1 MTAKV
6 RIKPRKKLG
15 GLPLRK
21 ARVLNFKAI
30 RDSGPIAFSPLTA
43 FIGNNGVGKSSV
55 IEALE
60 AYQKLA
66 LVGIYSAIERWR
78 GFEHIWNKAADHAAE
93 ENQVGR
99 IEYANPMRFW
109 GAGQTAAGYFEAAV
123 ELNTDAKTKQVY
135 FSRYET
141 ATKGEDGEKRRIRN
155 DDESLNTLGRIHDPA
170 LAAFVSGWMFLDLT
184 PGSMLY
190 PRLRGH
196 TDVVRGYLEALR
208 TYETRAQLAKDGSNL
223 ADYLLDFAER
233 DPAGF
238 DGLVDTLRTV
248 LPYAEDLR
256 ASITSELER
265 SSYVALKEKGIN
277 ERIYG
282 WLLSQGTLRIT
293 ALLAVLR
300 HPTPP
305 SVLFVEELEN
315 GLDPRTLHLVVEEIR
330 QFVEDE
336 RGQVVITTHSPY
348 LLDLLHLSQI
358 VVVERDRKGAPIF
371 RRPATDKA
379 LKEWVKDFAPGQLY
393 TMGKLTREGI

>member
-1 MTAKV
+1 MK
-6 RIKPRKKLG
+6 IHLKKRTVPT
-15 GLPLRK
+15 GLPLAKTRL
-21 ARVLNFKAI
+21 RNFKAI
-30 RDSGPIAFSPLTA
+30 RDSGVITFTPLTV

-60 AYQKLA
+60 ALQRMSLSG
-66 LVGIYSAIERWR
+66 LYSALERWR
-78 GFEHIWNKAADHAAE
+78 GFEHIWNKASDHSLT
-93 ENQVGR
+93 ENQMGR
-99 IEYANPMRFW
+99 LLCDNPMRFW
-109 GAGQTAAGYFEAAV
+109 AAGRITSGHFEATV
-123 ELNTDAKTKQVY
+123 EINTDKDANNVF

-141 ATKGEDGEKRRIRN
+141 ATKDENGEKVKIRN
-155 DDESLNTLGRIHDPA
+155 ADEELVGIGRISDPA
-170 LAAFVSGWMFLDLT
+170 LAQFVGNWLFLDLT

-196 TDVVRGYLEALR
+196 TDLIKAYVEVLRSSDQRG
-208 TYETRAQLAKDGSNL
+208 QLSKDGSTI
-223 ADYLLDFAER
+223 ADYLLDFANR
-233 DPAGF
+233 DLDGF
-238 DGLVDTLRTV
+238 AGLVDTLKTV

-265 SSYVALKEKGIN
+265 SSYLALKESGID

-305 SVLFVEELEN
+305 SVIFIEELEN
-315 GLDPRTLHLVVEEIR
+315 GLDPRTIHLVVEEIR
-330 QFVEDE
+330 MFVEGG

-358 VVVERDRKGAPIF
+358 VVVERDKKGAPMF

-379 LKEWVKDFAPGQLY
+379 LKEWSKDFAPGQLY
-393 TMGKLTREGI
+393 TMGKLTREGT

>member
-1 MTAKV
+1 MKVKV
-6 RIKPRKKLG
+6 RIKPRRLG
-15 GLPLRK
+15 GLPLAKTRI
-21 ARVLNFKAI
+21 RHFKAI
-30 RDSGPIAFSPLTA
+30 RDSGPVSFTPLTA

-66 LVGIYSAIERWR
+66 LVGIYAATERWR
-78 GFEHIWNKAADHAAE
+78 GFEHIWNKASDHSATE
-93 ENQVGR
+93 TQVGR
-99 IEYANPMRFW
+99 VEYSNPMRFW
-109 GAGQTAAGYFEAAV
+109 GSGHTAAGYFEAAV
-123 ELNTDAKTKQVY
+123 ELNTDPKTKRVY

-141 ATKGEDGEKRRIRN
+141 ATKGENGAKQRIRN
-155 DDESLNTLGRIHDPA
+155 EDENYADSDVIEDPSLR
-170 LAAFVSGWMFLDLT
+170 AFVAEWLFLDLT

-190 PRLRGH
+190 PRLRFSVGAK
-196 TDVVRGYLEALR
+196 RLM
-208 TYETRAQLAKDGSNL
+208 TRLAKDGSNL
-223 ADYLLDFAER
+223 ADYLIDFSER

-265 SSYVALKEKGIN
+265 SSYVALNEAGIK

-330 QFVEDE
+330 QFVESG

-348 LLDLLHLSQI
+348 LLDLLPLSQI
-358 VVVERDRKGAPIF
+358 VVVERDKKGAPTF
-371 RRPATDKA
+371 RRPDSDKK
-379 LKEWVKDFAPGQLY
+379 LKAWAKDFAPGQLY
-393 TMGKLTREGI
+393 TMGKLTREENA